1 MRYRALKRW
10 TAFLTAFLTVL
21 CGVLVAG
28 IGVNAAKIIDNGDYV
43 YKLQEDGKSLSVIK
57 YSGNSLYVKVPSRV
71 EKYAVTAIE
80 SAAFMYNDTIK
91 ELEISDS
98 IKEIKSNAFAECKS
112 LKKLSVPSGV
122 KEIGDSAFSGCT
134 SLKTVIISDGTE
146 RIGSYCFAGC
156 GHLAELSLPEKMEEI
171 GEYAFFGCSSLEKID
186 MPKNFETLGSYA
198 LEGTKW
204 MDTQKEEFVVVGD
217 GILIKYNREN
227 STINVPDKIKVI
239 GECAFSKNE
248 KVKEITLPKTVTKI
262 KKAAF
267 ADCTSLKKINLGD
280 VAQMGVNAF
289 RECTELE
296 NVVLSDKLDKISEGI
311 FEGCKSIFEISI
323 PASVKS
329 IDRCAFKNCTSL
341 DSVEFANGTEII
353 QEGAFEGCTSLRRLE
368 FPETLKEVNTNM
380 CTGCHSLTRVE
391 FKSAV
396 KIPSVTFS
404 DCSHLSEAVFYK
416 KPADM
421 EVNAFNHCSEKF
433 ALYSSDKKWLEKYAE
448 KSRYELKGVNQLAL
462 YNDKGVLPPEDD
474 TEKNMFSGGHT
485 ALIIMILIAD
495 CGVVVFFAGYV
506 LLSRKRG
513 RKRSSRPVSR
523 AEAVRDSRQPRRSQN
538 AAAAKEKDTKK

>member
-1 MRYRALKRW
+1 MRGRCV
-10 TAFLTAFLTVL
+10 TIFLTVVMTVL
-21 CGVLVAG
+21 CALFVADAE
-28 IGVNAAKIIDNGDYV
+28 VMAAKIIDNGDYV
-43 YKLQEDGKSLSVIK
+43 YKLQEDGKSLSVMK

-91 ELEISDS
+91 ELEISGS

-112 LKKLSVPSGV
+112 LKKLSVPLGV
-122 KEIGDSAFSGCT
+122 NEIGDSAFSGCT

-146 RIGSYCFAGC
+146 KIGDYCFAGC
-156 GHLAELSLPEKMEEI
+156 EKLTELSLPQKMKEI
-171 GEYAFFGCSSLEKID
+171 GKYAFFGCSSLEKIEL
-186 MPKNFETLGSYA
+186 PKQFEILGSYA

-204 MDTQKEEFVVVGD
+204 MASQKEEFVVVGD

-227 STINVPDKIKVI
+227 STINVPDRIKVI
-239 GECAFSKNE
+239 GECAFAKNE
-248 KVKEITLPKTVTKI
+248 KVKEIVLPKTVLKI

-267 ADCTSLKKINLGD
+267 EECKSLSRIDLSNIIEI
-280 VAQMGVNAF
+280 QENAF
-289 RECTELE
+289 KGCAELE
-296 NVVLSDKLDKISEGI
+296 NVVLSDKLGKISESS
-311 FEGCKSIFEISI
+311 FEGCKSIFEIVI

-329 IDRCAFKNCTSL
+329 IGRCAFKGCTGL
-341 DSVEFANGTEII
+341 DIVTFADGAESI
-353 QEGAFEGCTSLRRLE
+353 QEGAFESCTSLRRLE

-380 CTGCHSLTRVE
+380 CTGCQSLTRVE

-416 KPADM
+416 KPADI

-433 ALYSSDKKWLEKYAE
+433 ALYSSDKKWLEKYADQN
-448 KSRYELKGVNQLAL
+448 KYELKGVNQLSL
-462 YNDKGVLPPEDD
+462 YKDKGVLPAEED
-474 TEKNMFSGGHT
+474 TEKSMFSGGHT
-485 ALIIMILIAD
+485 ALIIIILIVD

-523 AEAVRDSRQPRRSQN
+523 AEAVMDSRQPRHSKNTVSNNDKRN
-538 AAAAKEKDTKK
+538 TKK